1 MLGSINT
8 GGFSKSQVDAMKDSN
23 YFQRKGIPGIYNA
36 PNPTAKRDTGDFLSS
51 YVKDNVF
58 PGMEKDKKGDTFT
71 DRFMQG
77 FKSYRP
83 KEKTS
88 EEKIYDNLLQ
98 MGTGGQMAGAYGG
111 TVNDAFGAPGLTVM
125 SGGSGQPTVIQGQQG
140 EEGYGG
146 ASCGAVGNAVFGPI
160 GGAVGG
166 AIGSIFCDI
175 RVKEDIAPLC
185 KSDVN
190 DLLSECAFFVKD
202 LNECS

>member
-58 PGMEKDKKGDTFT
+58 TGMGKDKKGDTFT

-77 FKSYRP
+77 YKTYRP

-111 TVNDAFGAPGLTVM
+111 TVTDAFGAPGLTVM

-146 ASCGAVGNAVFGPI
+146 AIGGAVGNAVFGPI

-185 KSDVN
+185 KSEVN

>member
-58 PGMEKDKKGDTFT
+58 TGMGKDKKGDTFT

-111 TVNDAFGAPGLTVM
+111 TVTDAFGAPGLTVM

-146 ASCGAVGNAVFGPI
+146 AIGGAVGNAVFGPI
-160 GGAVGG
+160 GGAVVG

-185 KSDVN
+185 KSEVN

>member
-58 PGMEKDKKGDTFT
+58 TGMGKDKKGDTFT

-98 MGTGGQMAGAYGG
+98 MGTGGQMGG
-111 TVNDAFGAPGLTVM
+111 GYNTTISDAFGAPNFTVM
-125 SGGSGQPTVIQGQQG
+125 QNATGSPTVIQGQKG
-140 EEGYGG
+140 EEGYGSSIGG
-146 ASCGAVGNAVFGPI
+146 AIGTAVGGPI
-160 GGAVGG
+160 GGAIGG
-166 AIGSIFCDI
+166 ALGGIFCDV

>member
-1 MLGSINT
+1 
-8 GGFSKSQVDAMKDSN
+8 MKDSN

-146 ASCGAVGNAVFGPI
+146 AIGGAVGNAVFGPI

>member
-58 PGMEKDKKGDTFT
+58 TGMGKDKKGDTFT

-111 TVNDAFGAPGLTVM
+111 TVTAAFGAPGLTVM

-146 ASCGAVGNAVFGPI
+146 AIGGAVGNAVFGPI

-185 KSDVN
+185 KSEVN

>member
-58 PGMEKDKKGDTFT
+58 TGMGKDKKGDTFT

-111 TVNDAFGAPGLTVM
+111 TVTDAFGAPGLTVM

-146 ASCGAVGNAVFGPI
+146 AIGGAVGNAVFGRI

-185 KSDVN
+185 KSEVN

>member
-58 PGMEKDKKGDTFT
+58 TGMGKDKKGDTFT

-88 EEKIYDNLLQ
+88 EEKIYANLLQ

-111 TVNDAFGAPGLTVM
+111 TVTDAFGAPGLTVM

-146 ASCGAVGNAVFGPI
+146 AIGGAVGNAVFGPI

-185 KSDVN
+185 KSEVN